1 MQNTLFPPTPIHWHA
16 LPPKISASTLMNTRL
31 FVIRKANFHHRFISQ
46 YDTPYR
52 FNKLDLMAIPSA
64 SLCTTLI
71 TKYSVFVGSETHFKV
86 VVISDTFEGMPL
98 IKVMNILLFFG
109 QFFSL
114 IDQLMTLP

>member
-1 MQNTLFPPTPIHWHA
+1 MAFYQKRKNYTKYFIPSDSYPLGCS
-16 LPPKISASTLMNTRL
+16 PPKIGASTLMNTRL
-31 FVIRKANFHHRFISQ
+31 FGIRKANIHHNYRRFISQ

-64 SLCTTLI
+64 SLCITLI

-98 IKVMNILLFFG
+98 IKVRNILL
-109 QFFSL
+109 
-114 IDQLMTLP
+114 